1 MRVAPLLL
9 VALACSAPPA
19 PPPTA
24 PDDDLAATPLRPVA
38 TYSIVARDP
47 QTGEMGV
54 AVQSHWF
61 SVGPVVPWAEAGV
74 GAVATQSFV
83 NIAHGPNG
91 LQLLRSG
98 LSAPDALAALLAGD
112 AGRDVR
118 QIGIVDAQGHA
129 AAHTGSKCIVAAG
142 EHVGDGYTCQANL
155 MDKDTVWPAMAKA
168 FEASAGQPLAERLL
182 AALQAAE
189 AQGGDIRGRQSAAL
203 LVVSGTSTGRPWHD
217 RLVDLRVE
225 DDPAPLD
232 ELARLLRLRRA
243 YDHMDAGDL
252 AVEHG
257 DFDAAVRE
265 YGAAQKL
272 APEVYE
278 VAFWAGIML
287 AAKGQLDEARPL
299 VKQALTAYPRL
310 AGLIPR
316 LPAAGLLPDDPALV
330 KELSGLGP

>member
-1 MRVAPLLL
+1 MRIAPALLL
-9 VALACSAPPA
+9 ALACSVPPPA
-19 PPPTA
+19 A
-24 PDDDLAATPLRPVA
+24 PADDLGAPHRPVA

-47 QTGEMGV
+47 RTGELGV

-98 LSAPDALAALLAGD
+98 LSPNEALAALLAGD

-118 QIGIVDAQGHA
+118 QIGIVDAQGRA
-129 AAHTGSKCIVAAG
+129 AAHTGARCIVAAG
-142 EHVGDGYTCQANL
+142 DHVGDGYSVQANL
-155 MDKDTVWPAMAKA
+155 MDKDTVWPAMAA
-168 FEASAGQPLAERLL
+168 AYEGSAGQPLAERLL
-182 AALQAAE
+182 LALQAAE

-203 LVVSGTSTGRPWHD
+203 LVVSGSNTGRPWKD

-225 DDPAPLD
+225 DDPDPLG
-232 ELARLLRLRRA
+232 ELARLLRLHRA
-243 YDHMDAGDL
+243 YDHMNAGDL

-257 DFDAAVRE
+257 DVDGAVRE

-278 VAFWAGIML
+278 IAFWAGISL
-287 AAKGQLDEARPL
+287 AGKGRLDEARPL
-299 VKQALTAYPRL
+299 LKQALTAYPRL

-316 LPAAGLLPDDPALV
+316 LPAAGLLPNDPALV
-330 KELSGLGP
+330 EELSGLAP